1 MGPTCRGFKRQKMD
15 HLVGMINTG
24 HWSPDLDNAANKR
37 FVADF
42 RKKYRNEYPAHYA
55 AQAYDS
61 LMMIAAAVEQSG
73 GDPKNV
79 DAVRSAMEQAK
90 FASVRGPFKFGKNH
104 FPIQNFYSR
113 KSLRI
118 RTNLM
123 LNKRETVLK
132 NHAPAMSVSVSYRTD
147 GLSILWIGALRR
159 PFSWYHRLQNISK
172 N

>member
-1 MGPTCRGFKRQKMD
+1 MD

-55 AQAYDS
+55 AQAYDN

-113 KSLRI
+113 EVVKDKDG
-118 RTNLM
+118 TWM

-132 NHAPAMSVSVSYRTD
+132 NHAPAMSSECK
-147 GLSILWIGALRR
+147 L
-159 PFSWYHRLQNISK
+159 
-172 N
+172 

>member
-1 MGPTCRGFKRQKMD
+1 MNANF
-15 HLVGMINTG
+15 
-24 HWSPDLDNAANKR
+24 WAPDLDTPANKR
-37 FVADF
+37 FVPAF
-42 RKKYRNEYPAHYA
+42 KKHYKGQFPAHYA

-113 KSLRI
+113 EVGKDKDG
-118 RTNLM
+118 TWM

-132 NHAPAMSVSVSYRTD
+132 NHAPAMSSECK
-147 GLSILWIGALRR
+147 L
-159 PFSWYHRLQNISK
+159 
-172 N
+172 